1 VHRARAHQKTHTTWA
16 WQDLGDQ
23 EHHSAGH
30 PEKPPPV
37 ANALASLITN
47 HLLMFGLCCAY
58 GTIMF
63 DDVNAKHC
71 ALGVKISLC
80 TAMVVGVL
88 LAWKCGVCVAI
99 GGLDLNPAV
108 FLGSFVA
115 TIAEDIAT
123 QFGLE
128 CPDKY
133 RRLGSGCGKEVKFCK
148 AEIWRSTWTNAS
160 RITKSSEQPLP
171 SLSSCRRPL
180 LAACFF
186 SFQGGCT
193 SQKLASYVPTCV
205 MELFMSCVSYK
216 VFKYALMC

>member
-99 GGLDLNPAV
+99 GGPDLNPAV

-133 RRLGSGCGKEVKFCK
+133 RRLGSGCGKEVKFARRKFGGPPGPMRLVSRRAPSSRCLHCPRVVG
-148 AEIWRSTWTNAS
+148 RSWPHVFFHF
-160 RITKSSEQPLP
+160 RG
-171 SLSSCRRPL
+171 
-180 LAACFF
+180 AAPHKN
-186 SFQGGCT
+186 SQAMFQ
-193 SQKLASYVPTCV
+193 LV
-205 MELFMSCVSYK
+205 
-216 VFKYALMC
+216 